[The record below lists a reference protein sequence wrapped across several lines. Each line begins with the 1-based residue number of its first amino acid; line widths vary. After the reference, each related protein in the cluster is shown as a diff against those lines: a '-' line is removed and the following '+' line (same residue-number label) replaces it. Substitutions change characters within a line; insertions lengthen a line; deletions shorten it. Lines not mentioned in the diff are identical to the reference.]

1 MRCPFCSAIDT
12 RVVDSRVAREG
23 RAIRRRRAC
32 EECTKR
38 FTTYEII
45 EATRPDVLKQDGRTE
60 PFERTK
66 VLQSL
71 RLACK
76 KRPVGLEALTDFA
89 EHLEASL
96 SLMPRRLITT
106 REVGEASLAFLK
118 SQDPVAYVRYA
129 SVYRSF
135 DNVDEFMDELQAI
148 QYESSLIPRASDKK

>member
-32 EECTKR
+32 EGCSKR
-38 FTTYEII
+38 FTTYEVI

-76 KRPVGLEALTDFA
+76 KRPVGLEALADFA
-89 EHLEASL
+89 ERLEASL
-96 SLMPRRLITT
+96 SLMPRRVITT

-118 SQDPVAYVRYA
+118 SRDPVAYVRYA

-135 DNVDEFMDELQAI
+135 DNVEEFMDELQAI
-148 QYESSLIPRASDKK
+148 QDESSLIPGASDE